1 MLCERTRG
9 LVMFATLAGVRARS
23 VLSFVESEAFVFPRP
38 VTKKTE
44 EPEAFLSSVCSLQ
57 SSLFV
62 VGLSRFSAR
71 LGPHLAGAHA
81 PRTRGNPL
89 TPSRG
94 FLFVYRF
101 VSVCLGPLF
110 GFGFFLSPARDVSAW
125 RFRGWKGS
133 VAGCCISVHP
143 EFDREAI
150 RSVFKLFF
158 VFTARNEC

>member
-1 MLCERTRG
+1 
-9 LVMFATLAGVRARS
+9 MFATLAGVRARS

-110 GFGFFLSPARDVSAW
+110 GFGFLFPCSG
-125 RFRGWKGS
+125 RFRLAIPRVERERRRLLHLGS
-133 VAGCCISVHP
+133 PG
-143 EFDREAI
+143 I
-150 RSVFKLFF
+150 RSRGDPECFQALFCF
-158 VFTARNEC
+158 HSEG